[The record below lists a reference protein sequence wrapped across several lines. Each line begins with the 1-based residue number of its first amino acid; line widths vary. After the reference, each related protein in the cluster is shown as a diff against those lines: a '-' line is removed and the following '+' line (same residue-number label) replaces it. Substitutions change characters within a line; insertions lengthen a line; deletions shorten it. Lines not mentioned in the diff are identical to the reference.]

1 MMNTDKAICRRI
13 AVLLAAYG
21 IRDVVLCPGNRN
33 APLIMAVSRNR
44 QLTRHVVVDERSAAF
59 IALGMSIQSDRPVA
73 VICTSGSALMN
84 LAPAAA
90 EAYYRGVPLILI
102 SADRPAAH
110 IDISEPQ
117 TMRQPGALANMV
129 KYSTDL
135 PADSSNYDNLQWANR
150 LINDVLHMAV
160 TGPKGPVH
168 INVHIHEPLT
178 NEIETSDGDCDMSGK
193 FLYTMPQPTLSVAEA
208 RALGQMLAP
217 PCKVLVVAGFMSPHS
232 RINRAM
238 QKLASLPNVAV
249 LAEAQSNIHADRVHG
264 NIDGL
269 LTLMSHDMSREMTPD
284 VVITAGGATASHSLG
299 KWLRSLPGLRH
310 WSISQS
316 ITAPDLFGHLERRIM
331 MSPEIFLP
339 QLASAMTPLRSCES
353 SYNDSWNT
361 LAGRLQDKTDAY
373 LKNVRW
379 SALKAMD
386 MVVAMAP
393 PHCNVHVSNGMSV
406 RLLQITGYKHL
417 HRVECNR
424 GISGIDGCTSTALGA
439 ALSTDNPTWL
449 LTGDMSA
456 QYDIAA
462 LAFHSIP
469 DNFKMVVFS
478 NRGGNIFR
486 IIPSTRHLPELEE
499 CFAADIRLPL
509 DTLAKA
515 YNLEYFEADDED
527 ELARTGKDFRTCRK
541 AAILNIILDEEADIK
556 AYKNYFSHLRT

>member
-1 MMNTDKAICRRI
+1 MMNTDKAICRHI
-13 AVLLAAYG
+13 AALLAAYG

-33 APLIMAVSRNR
+33 APLIMAVSRQE

-59 IALGMSIQSDRPVA
+59 IALGMSIQSDRPAA

-117 TMRQPGALANMV
+117 TMRQPGALENIV
-129 KYSTDL
+129 KFSIDL
-135 PADSSNYDNLQWANR
+135 PADNGSNDNLQWANR
-150 LINDVLHMAV
+150 LINDALHMAL

-178 NEIETSDGDCDMSGK
+178 NEIDTTDEGSHLSGK
-193 FLYTMPQPTLSVAEA
+193 YIYTMPQTTLSVAEA

-238 QKLASLPNVAV
+238 QKLASLPNVTV
-249 LAEAQSNIHADRVHG
+249 LAEAQSNIHADKVHG

-269 LTLMSHDMSREMTPD
+269 LTLMDNDLSRKLTPD
-284 VVITAGGATASHSLG
+284 VIITAGGSTASHSLG
-299 KWLRSLPGLRH
+299 KWLKSLPGLRH

-316 ITAPDLFGHLERRIM
+316 NTAPDLFGHLERRIM
-331 MSPEIFLP
+331 MAPEIFLP
-339 QLASAMTPLRSCES
+339 QLASAMTPFRDCES
-353 SYNDSWNT
+353 SYNNGWNI
-361 LAGRLQDKTDAY
+361 LAGKLHARTYTY
-373 LKNVRW
+373 LKKAPW
-379 SALKAMD
+379 SALKAME
-386 MVVAMAP
+386 MVVAMTP
-393 PHCNVHVSNGMSV
+393 SHCNVHVSNGMSV
-406 RLLQITGYKHL
+406 RLLQFTDYRRL

-439 ALSTDNPTWL
+439 ALSTGNPTWL

-499 CFAADIRLPL
+499 CFAADVRLPL

-515 YNLEYFEADDED
+515 YNLEYFEADNEI
-527 ELARTGKDFRTCRK
+527 ELARTGKDFRNCRK
-541 AAILNIILDEEADIK
+541 AAILNLILDETADIK
-556 AYKNYFSHLRT
+556 TYKNYFSQLRI